1 MVRPISLAARSETLR
16 DLSLLTLISRG
27 TLDVPAL
34 AARLRLDPA
43 TVALLCDHLV
53 SQALLQADGERYAT
67 TGEVDRLLAQAG
79 SAPAG
84 GPPRLLLMSVALV
97 ALIPALTLLAAAR
110 PRASVPSRPVPAIA
124 AAAAAK
130 AGTGDTEDAGPAFCL
145 VSSREQAAAQVK
157 QWLEER
163 DLQAESEV
171 LDAGESALP
180 AWAILSNSS
189 APVLVITASVQQEV
203 HVREVV
209 ASANMIRTSG
219 GRSVITIVEL
229 RPSNAGQ

>member
-1 MVRPISLAARSETLR
+1 MVRPISLSARSETLR

-27 TLDVPAL
+27 TLDVAAL

-43 TVALLCDHLV
+43 TVASRCDHLV
-53 SQALLQADGERYAT
+53 SLRLLQADGEHYAT

-79 SAPAG
+79 CAPPA
-84 GPPRLLLMSVALV
+84 GPPRLLLMSVALA

-110 PRASVPSRPVPAIA
+110 PHTAVPSAVPAIA
-124 AAAAAK
+124 AATTAK

-189 APVLVITASVQQEV
+189 SPVLVITASVQQEV
-203 HVREVV
+203 QVREVV
-209 ASANMIRTSG
+209 ASANMVRTSG
-219 GRSVITIVEL
+219 GRPVITIVDL
-229 RPSNAGQ
+229 RLSDAGQ